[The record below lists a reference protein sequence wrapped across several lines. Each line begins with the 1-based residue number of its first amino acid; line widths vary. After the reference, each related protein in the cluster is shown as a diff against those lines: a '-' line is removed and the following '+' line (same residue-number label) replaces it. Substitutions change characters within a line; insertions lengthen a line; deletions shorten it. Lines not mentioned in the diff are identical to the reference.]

1 MKKIL
6 MLVTV
11 LALSLGLSAV
21 VKADTCPTSSV
32 CSGGVVYTFSIGEND
47 GGGTFDV
54 IMDID
59 ATNASGSATMTAFS
73 IQFNDNKSDT
83 VSIETAP
90 GGPWTAEGLAPST
103 GQGNCNTKAGNAN
116 HWCFDGGSLPIG
128 PGDKFEFVFD
138 VTTGGGAPT
147 FADIQTLQGTALSI
161 STGTDITP
169 PTTTPEPASMLLL
182 GLGLAGVP
190 FLRRRK

>member
-1 MKKIL
+1 MKKVF
-6 MLVTV
+6 MLATV
-11 LALSLGLSAV
+11 LVLSLGLSAV
-21 VKADTCPTSSV
+21 TKADTCPASSV

-47 GGGTFDV
+47 GGGKFDV

-59 ATNASGSATMTAFS
+59 ATNASASATMTAFS
-73 IQFNDNKSDT
+73 IQFNDNKSDS

-90 GGPWTAEGLAPST
+90 GGPWTSEGLAPST
-103 GQGNCNTKAGNAN
+103 GQGNCNLSAQNAN
-116 HWCFDGGSLPIG
+116 HWCFDKGSLSIG

-138 VTTGGGAPT
+138 VTTGGSAPT
-147 FADIQTLQGTALSI
+147 FADIQTLQGTALAI

-169 PTTTPEPASMLLL
+169 PTTTPEPASILLL
-182 GLGLAGVP
+182 GLGLVGAP